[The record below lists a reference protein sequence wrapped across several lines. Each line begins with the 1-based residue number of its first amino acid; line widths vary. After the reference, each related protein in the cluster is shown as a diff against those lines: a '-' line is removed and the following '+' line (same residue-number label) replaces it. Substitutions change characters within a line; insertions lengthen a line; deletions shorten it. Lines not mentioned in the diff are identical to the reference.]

1 MSSAIS
7 HDEYQSFSL
16 FLEKACGITLGEN
29 KQYLIASRLQKLM
42 DSVNIS
48 SIGELVTQLQRGDT
62 QLRGKIVDAM
72 TTNETLWF
80 RDSHPY
86 VILEKELFPEAAEQK
101 RSRPARIWSA
111 ACSSGQEPY
120 SMSMVAQEYIK
131 ANPGALPRDVEIV
144 ATDISKTILEQARQA
159 RYDEMSLV
167 RGISLERRNRYFKQD
182 GNTWELNQ
190 EIKRRVRF
198 TELNLMQSFVSL
210 GKFDIIFCRNVLIYF
225 SAELKTDI
233 LNRMAKQL
241 QPNGYLVLGSSES
254 ITGYTDAFKM
264 VRCGGAVYY
273 QLIS

>member
-1 MSSAIS
+1 MSNAITS
-7 HDEYQSFSL
+7 EEYQSFSL

-42 DSVNIS
+42 DSVNIAS
-48 SIGELVTQLQRGDT
+48 LGDLVTQLQRGDT

-86 VILEKELFPEAAEQK
+86 VILEKELFPEAAQQ
-101 RSRPARIWSA
+101 RNRPVRIWSA

-131 ANPGALPRDVEIV
+131 ANPGSLARDVEIV

-167 RGISLERRNRYFKQD
+167 RGMSTERRNRYFKQD
-182 GNTWELNQ
+182 GDVWALNQ

-198 TELNLMQSFVSL
+198 TELNLMQSFATL

-225 SAELKTDI
+225 SAELKSDI

-264 VRCGGAVYY
+264 VRSGGAVYY
-273 QLIS
+273 KLIS

>member
-1 MSSAIS
+1 MSGAIS
-7 HDEYQSFSL
+7 NTEYQSFSL

-42 DSVNIS
+42 DSVNITCL
-48 SIGELVTQLQRGDT
+48 GDLVTQLQRGDT
-62 QLRGKIVDAM
+62 QLRGRIIDAM

-86 VILEKELFPEAAEQK
+86 AILEKELFPEAAQQRNK
-101 RSRPARIWSA
+101 PVRIWSA

-120 SMSMVAQEYIK
+120 SMSIIAQEYIK
-131 ANPGALPRDVEIV
+131 ANPGSLARDVEIV

-167 RGISLERRNRYFKQD
+167 RGMSIERRNRYFKQQGD
-182 GNTWELNQ
+182 VWELNN

-198 TELNLMQSFVSL
+198 TELNLMQSFSSL

-225 SAELKTDI
+225 AAELKSDI

-264 VRCGGAVYY
+264 VRSGGAVYY

>member
-1 MSSAIS
+1 MSNAIS
-7 HDEYQSFSL
+7 PAEYQSFSL

-42 DSVNIS
+42 DSVNIANL
-48 SIGELVTQLQRGDT
+48 GDLVTQLQRGDT

-86 VILEKELFPEAAEQK
+86 VILEKELFPEAAKQRN
-101 RSRPARIWSA
+101 RSVRIWSA

-120 SMSMVAQEYIK
+120 SMSMITEEYNK
-131 ANPGALPRDVEIV
+131 ANPGSLARDVEIV
-144 ATDISKTILEQARQA
+144 ATDISKTILEQARKA

-167 RGISLERRNRYFKQD
+167 RGMSPERRNRYFKQVGD
-182 GNTWELNQ
+182 AWELNHD
-190 EIKRRVRF
+190 IKRRVRF
-198 TELNLMQSFVSL
+198 TELNLMQSFATL

-225 SAELKTDI
+225 SAELKSDI

-254 ITGYTDAFKM
+254 ITGHTNAFKM
-264 VRCGGAVYY
+264 VRSGGAVYY

>member
-1 MSSAIS
+1 MSSTIS
-7 HDEYQSFSL
+7 DTEYQSFSL

-42 DSVNIS
+42 DNINVTNL
-48 SIGELVTQLQRGDT
+48 GELVTKLQRGDT

-86 VILEKELFPEAAEQK
+86 TILEKELFPEASQH
-101 RSRPARIWSA
+101 RNRPVRIWSA

-120 SMSMVAQEYIK
+120 SMSMVAQEYK
-131 ANPGALPRDVEIV
+131 KSNPGSLARDVEIV

-159 RYDEMSLV
+159 CYDEMSLV
-167 RGISLERRNRYFKQD
+167 RGISKERRDKYFTPQEKV
-182 GNTWELNQ
+182 WALNND
-190 EIKRRVRF
+190 IKRRVRF
-198 TELNLMQSFVSL
+198 TELNLMQSFATL

-225 SAELKTDI
+225 SAELKSDI

-254 ITGYTDAFKM
+254 ITGYTEAFKM
-264 VRCGGAVYY
+264 VRSGGAVYY
-273 QLIS
+273 QVVS

>member
-1 MSSAIS
+1 LSSAIS
-7 HDEYQSFSL
+7 EAEYKSFSL
-16 FLEKACGITLGEN
+16 FLEKACGITLGAN
-29 KQYLIASRLQKLM
+29 KQYLITSRLQKLM
-42 DSVNIS
+42 RTVNIDS
-48 SIGELVTQLQRGDT
+48 LGELVTQLQRGNS

-86 VILEKELFPEAAEQK
+86 LILEKELFPEAAQH
-101 RSRPARIWSA
+101 RNRPVRIWSA

-120 SMSMVAQEYIK
+120 SMSIVTEEYTK
-131 ANPGALPRDVEIV
+131 ANPGSLSRDVEIV

-167 RGISLERRNRYFKQD
+167 RGMSTERRNSYFKKD
-182 GNTWELNQ
+182 GDVWEINK
-190 EIKRRVRF
+190 EIKKRVRF
-198 TELNLMQSFVSL
+198 TELNLMQSFASL

-225 SAELKTDI
+225 SAELKSDI

-254 ITGYTDAFKM
+254 TTGYTKAFKM
-264 VRCGGAVYY
+264 VRSGGAVYY

>member
-1 MSSAIS
+1 MSHPITKE
-7 HDEYQSFSL
+7 EYQSFSQ

-29 KQYLIASRLQKLM
+29 KQYLISSRLQKLM
-42 DSVNIS
+42 DSVNIAS
-48 SIGELVTQLQRGDT
+48 LGDLVKQLQRGDVK
-62 QLRGKIVDAM
+62 LRGKIVDAM

-86 VILEKELFPEAAEQK
+86 IILEKELLPMAAKQ
-101 RSRPARIWSA
+101 RNRPVRIWSA

-120 SMSMVAQEYIK
+120 SISMVAQEFTR
-131 ANPGALPRDVEIV
+131 ANPGVLARDVEIV

-167 RGISLERRNRYFKQD
+167 RGMSTERRQRYFTKQGD
-182 GNTWELNQ
+182 VWELNND
-190 EIKRRVRF
+190 IKRRVRF

-225 SAELKTDI
+225 SAELKSDI

-241 QPNGYLVLGSSES
+241 QPEGHLILGSSES

-264 VRCGGAVYY
+264 VRSGGAVYY

>member
-1 MSSAIS
+1 MSGTIS
-7 HDEYQSFSL
+7 NTEYQSFSL

-48 SIGELVTQLQRGDT
+48 SLGDLVTQLQRGDT
-62 QLRGKIVDAM
+62 QLRGRIIDAM

-86 VILEKELFPEAAEQK
+86 AILEKELFPEAAQQRNK
-101 RSRPARIWSA
+101 PVRIWSA

-120 SMSMVAQEYIK
+120 SISIIAEEYIK
-131 ANPGALPRDVEIV
+131 ANPGSLARNVEIV

-167 RGISLERRNRYFKQD
+167 RGMSTERRNRYFKQHGD
-182 GNTWELNQ
+182 VWELNN

-198 TELNLMQSFVSL
+198 TELNLMQSFTSL

-225 SAELKTDI
+225 SADLKSDI

-264 VRCGGAVYY
+264 VRSGGAVYY

>member
-1 MSSAIS
+1 MSAAIS
-7 HDEYQSFSL
+7 NTEYQSFSL

-42 DSVNIS
+42 DSINIAS
-48 SIGELVTQLQRGDT
+48 LGDLVTQLQRGDT
-62 QLRGKIVDAM
+62 QLRGKIIDAM

-86 VILEKELFPEAAEQK
+86 AILEKELFPEAAQQRNK
-101 RSRPARIWSA
+101 PVRIWSA

-120 SMSMVAQEYIK
+120 SMSIIAEEYIK
-131 ANPGALPRDVEIV
+131 ANPGSLARDVEIV

-167 RGISLERRNRYFKQD
+167 RGMSIERRNRYFKQQGD
-182 GNTWELNQ
+182 VWELNN

-198 TELNLMQSFVSL
+198 TELNLMQSFSSL

-225 SAELKTDI
+225 SAELKSDI

-264 VRCGGAVYY
+264 VRSGGAVYY

>member
-1 MSSAIS
+1 MSNTIS
-7 HDEYQSFSL
+7 DSEYKSFSL
-16 FLEKACGITLGEN
+16 FLEKACGITLGDN

-42 DSVNIS
+42 DSVNIAS
-48 SIGELVTQLQRGDT
+48 LGDLVTQLQRGNT

-86 VILEKELFPEAAEQK
+86 LILEKELFPDASK
-101 RSRPARIWSA
+101 HRNRPVRIWSA

-120 SMSMVAQEYIK
+120 SMSMVAQEYSK
-131 ANPGALPRDVEIV
+131 ANPGSLARDVEII

-167 RGISLERRNRYFKQD
+167 RGMSPERRKRYFKQD
-182 GNTWELNQ
+182 GDVWVLNDD
-190 EIKRRVRF
+190 IKRRVRF

-225 SAELKTDI
+225 SAELKSDI

-241 QPNGYLVLGSSES
+241 HPNGYLVLGSSES

-264 VRCGGAVYY
+264 VRSGGSVYY
-273 QLIS
+273 QLVS

>member
-7 HDEYQSFSL
+7 DTEYKSFSL

-42 DSVNIS
+42 DSVNIAS
-48 SIGELVTQLQRGDT
+48 LGELVQQLQRGNT

-86 VILEKELFPEAAEQK
+86 IILEKELFPEASQQ
-101 RSRPARIWSA
+101 RMRPVRIWSA

-131 ANPGALPRDVEIV
+131 SNPGSLTRDVEIV
-144 ATDISKTILEQARQA
+144 ATDISKTILEQAREA
-159 RYDEMSLV
+159 CYDEMSLV
-167 RGISLERRNRYFKQD
+167 RGISTERRNRYFQKKGDVWQ
-182 GNTWELNQ
+182 LND

-198 TELNLMQSFVSL
+198 TELNLMQSFATL

-225 SAELKTDI
+225 SAELKSDI

-264 VRCGGAVYY
+264 VRSGGAVYY

>member
-1 MSSAIS
+1 MSSSITKE
-7 HDEYQSFSL
+7 EYQSFSQ

-29 KQYLIASRLQKLM
+29 KQYLISSRLQKLM
-42 DSVNIS
+42 DSVDIAS
-48 SIGELVTQLQRGDT
+48 LGDLVKQLQRGDVK
-62 QLRGKIVDAM
+62 LRGKIVDAM

-86 VILEKELFPEAAEQK
+86 TILEKELLPAAAKQ
-101 RSRPARIWSA
+101 RNRPVRIWSA

-120 SMSMVAQEYIK
+120 SMSMVAHEFMR
-131 ANPGALPRDVEIV
+131 ANPGTLARDVEIV

-167 RGISLERRNRYFKQD
+167 RGMSTERRQRYFTKHGD
-182 GNTWELNQ
+182 LWELNND
-190 EIKRRVRF
+190 IKRRVRF

-225 SAELKTDI
+225 SAELKSDI

-241 QPNGYLVLGSSES
+241 HPEGYLILGSSES
-254 ITGYTDAFKM
+254 ITGYSDAFKM
-264 VRCGGAVYY
+264 VRSGGAVYY
-273 QLIS
+273 QLVS

>member
-1 MSSAIS
+1 LSNAITS
-7 HDEYQSFSL
+7 EEYQSFSL

-42 DSVNIS
+42 DSVNIAS
-48 SIGELVTQLQRGDT
+48 LGDLVTQLQRGDT

-86 VILEKELFPEAAEQK
+86 VILEKELFPEAAQQ
-101 RSRPARIWSA
+101 RNRPVRIWSA

-131 ANPGALPRDVEIV
+131 ANPGSLARDVEIV

-167 RGISLERRNRYFKQD
+167 RGMSTERRNRYFKQD
-182 GNTWELNQ
+182 GDVWALNQ

-198 TELNLMQSFVSL
+198 TELNLMQSFATL

-225 SAELKTDI
+225 SAELKSDI

-264 VRCGGAVYY
+264 VRSGGAVYY
-273 QLIS
+273 KLIS

>member
-7 HDEYQSFSL
+7 EAEYKSFSL
-16 FLEKACGITLGEN
+16 FLEKACGITLGAN
-29 KQYLIASRLQKLM
+29 KQYLITSRLQKLM
-42 DSVNIS
+42 RTVNIDS
-48 SIGELVTQLQRGDT
+48 LGELVTQLQRGNS

-86 VILEKELFPEAAEQK
+86 LILEKELFPEAAQH
-101 RSRPARIWSA
+101 RNRPVRIWSA

-120 SMSMVAQEYIK
+120 SMSIVTEEYTK
-131 ANPGALPRDVEIV
+131 ANPGSLSRDVEIV

-167 RGISLERRNRYFKQD
+167 RGMSTERRNSYFKKD
-182 GNTWELNQ
+182 GDVWEINK
-190 EIKRRVRF
+190 EIKKRVRF
-198 TELNLMQSFVSL
+198 TELNLMQSFASL

-225 SAELKTDI
+225 SAELKSDI

-254 ITGYTDAFKM
+254 TTGYTKAFKM
-264 VRCGGAVYY
+264 VRSGGAVYY